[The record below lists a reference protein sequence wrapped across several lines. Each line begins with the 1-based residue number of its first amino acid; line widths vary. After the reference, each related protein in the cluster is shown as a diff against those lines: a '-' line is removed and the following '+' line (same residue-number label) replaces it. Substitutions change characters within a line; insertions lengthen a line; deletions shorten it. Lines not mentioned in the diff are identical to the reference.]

1 MASNKKHQKGLGALI
16 CMLSIYAAKKWDYLL
31 GFLYIYKCVTNV
43 IDTNVDESY
52 ALDSSLKLWQ
62 SYCPDKG
69 QWVEFDKH
77 QLSEV
82 NLAFH

>member
-1 MASNKKHQKGLGALI
+1 
-16 CMLSIYAAKKWDYLL
+16 MLQTNGITCWA
-31 GFLYIYKCVTNV
+31 FCIFTNVITNV
-43 IDTNVDESY
+43 IDTNIDESY

>member
-1 MASNKKHQKGLGALI
+1 MMRASG
-16 CMLSIYAAKKWDYLL
+16 CD
-31 GFLYIYKCVTNV
+31 
-43 IDTNVDESY
+43 

>member
-1 MASNKKHQKGLGALI
+1 MTMMRASG
-16 CMLSIYAAKKWDYLL
+16 CD
-31 GFLYIYKCVTNV
+31 
-43 IDTNVDESY
+43 
-52 ALDSSLKLWQ
+52 ALDSLLKLWQ